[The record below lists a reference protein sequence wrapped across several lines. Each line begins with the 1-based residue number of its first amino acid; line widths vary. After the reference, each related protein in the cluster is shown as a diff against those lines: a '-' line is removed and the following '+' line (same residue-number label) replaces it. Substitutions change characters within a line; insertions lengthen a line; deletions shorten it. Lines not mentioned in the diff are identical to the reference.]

1 MHELT
6 ASEHGTASDPLMAAL
21 QRGAVILLGPDRR
34 TRGHSGII
42 LLCVLMYAICC
53 AAATHAASIGMML
66 PIGPTLLIAATF
78 PAYFVFYVLIRS
90 GYTRNWRDSGL
101 MVLQNVYG
109 LMAVS
114 VAYITLDPSERG
126 MVLVLIAL
134 GIVFGMYTHSPRQAV
149 INGSVAMVSLGLTM
163 WALSRINPVYYPPQL
178 ELFRFAVMVGSLP
191 VLIFTADL
199 ISRWQQRLS
208 SQRQELQDALAQV
221 QQLATRDALTGLY
234 NRHHMQDKLDYASQ
248 RYQRY
253 GERFTLA
260 LIDLDHFKR
269 INDGYGHQ
277 VGDQALMAFATAAS
291 MVLRDTDTLARW
303 GGEEFLFLMPNT
315 SPQKAAIALDRI
327 RETLQTVVISAVA
340 SHLKLQFSAGLALH
354 IGGESPE
361 GTLERADQA
370 LYQAKNEGRHRSV
383 VAAGREAIA

>member
-134 GIVFGMYTHSPRQAV
+134 GIVFGMYAHSPRQAV

>member
-134 GIVFGMYTHSPRQAV
+134 GIVFGMYAHSPRQAV

-178 ELFRFAVMVGSLP
+178 ELFRFSVMMGSLP

-354 IGGESPE
+354 LGGESTE

-370 LYQAKNEGRHRSV
+370 LYQAKNEGRHRSI

>member
-42 LLCVLMYAICC
+42 LLCALMYAICC
-53 AAATHAASIGMML
+53 AAAIHAASIGMML

>member
-6 ASEHGTASDPLMAAL
+6 ASEHGTVSNPLMAAL
-21 QRGAVILLGPDRR
+21 QRGAAILLGPDRR

-42 LLCVLMYAICC
+42 LLCVLMYVICC

-78 PAYFVFYVLIRS
+78 PAYLVFYVLIRS

-234 NRHHMQDKLDYASQ
+234 NRHHMQDKLNYASQ

-354 IGGESPE
+354 IGGESTE
-361 GTLERADQA
+361 GTLERADLA

>member
-134 GIVFGMYTHSPRQAV
+134 GIVFGMYAHSPRQAV

-234 NRHHMQDKLDYASQ
+234 NRHHVQDKLNYASQ

>member
-101 MVLQNVYG
+101 
-109 LMAVS
+109 
-114 VAYITLDPSERG
+114 T
-126 MVLVLIAL
+126 
-134 GIVFGMYTHSPRQAV
+134 
-149 INGSVAMVSLGLTM
+149 
-163 WALSRINPVYYPPQL
+163 PQL